1 MSEKKKPQVAWLSGG
16 YHSRRARLRSIRER
30 FNGFEQAE
38 IDGEMSVGYLIQ
50 KLRDGGCFDPKRL
63 IIVHAMPQFK
73 GVKKKNVD
81 DIIKALSRMNDD
93 CFVVFNGLDK
103 IKDKALFEF
112 SQKNG
117 KVYDFETKFERKQAE
132 FYIEDRLESMG
143 MKAES
148 GVAEMLI
155 ENCAYDAAVGGLG
168 ADQLEMALQR
178 LILYV
183 APEKQVRVVDV
194 EATMYSFD
202 NFVIWDLVN
211 ALDVRDYGRCMKMLS
226 QAHLV
231 DPNIPAAVTQMMTT
245 LLWRYRL
252 ILLLRESVSNGASQQ
267 EAIQHATEVYKLTKT
282 GTGLSARMTS
292 EPYKTG
298 DKAGEPQSVWTHNVA
313 RNCCEGM
320 YGKTASLDLW
330 SRRDIYR
337 LILVLQEAMALLRG
351 TSENESLM
359 IADMVFMKA
368 CNLLPDKQVEQVIKA
383 FERTKI
389 A

>member
-1 MSEKKKPQVAWLSGG
+1 MSEKNKPQVAWLSGG

-30 FNGFEQAE
+30 FEGFEQAE

-81 DIIKALSRMNDD
+81 DIIKVMSRMNDD

-103 IKDKALFEF
+103 TKDKALFEF

-132 FYIEDRLESMG
+132 FYIEDRLEAMG
-143 MKAES
+143 MKAEA
-148 GVAEMLI
+148 GVSEMII

-168 ADQLEMALQR
+168 ADQLEMAMRR

-183 APEKQVRVVDV
+183 APEKNVRVVDV

-211 ALDVRDYGRCMKMLS
+211 ALDVRDYGRCMRMLS

-231 DPNIPAAVTQMMTT
+231 DPNIPAAITQMMTT

-267 EAIQHATEVYKLTKT
+267 EAMLHAAEVYKLTKT
-282 GTGLSARMTS
+282 GIGLSAKMTS
-292 EPYKTG
+292 ELYKTG
-298 DKAGEPQSVWTHNVA
+298 DKRGQPQSVWTYNVV

-320 YGKTASLDLW
+320 YGRTSSLELW
-330 SRRDIYR
+330 NRRDIYR
-337 LILVLQEAMALLRG
+337 LIIVLQEAMALLRG

-368 CNLLPDKQVEQVIKA
+368 CNLLPDKQIEQVMKA

-389 A
+389 V